1 MEMGMKEVM
10 DLRKRVM
17 HMIMSQK
24 RGTEVKI
31 AVKVI
36 KPRD

>member
-10 DLRKRVM
+10 DLKRVM

-31 AVKVI
+31 VVKVI